1 MKTDATRQKVINTV
15 GITGILANL
24 IFSVLKFV
32 AGTITKS
39 VAITNDAI
47 NNLSDSMSSIITL
60 LGYRMG
66 KMKPTRKHPLG
77 YGRTEYLSAMIIS
90 VIILVAGYNCLLS
103 SIDRLKNPSEVT
115 VAPIAL
121 IILFISVLTKI
132 GLSILNTKAGKKV
145 DSEALKA
152 SGKDALSDVLV
163 TSLTIISLIAGR
175 FTSFPVD
182 GVMGIVVSIFIFYAG
197 LSSFFETNSAL
208 MGERPDKETVEKIRA
223 IIKKHPPLKGGYDI
237 MLHSY
242 GPERCMGTCNV
253 EVPTRAHAENIFDA
267 MTDTAKEI
275 EDELGIYFTFGLF
288 AVNDFREDV
297 RELKSEILTY
307 LKEKTPHVLSLHA
320 FHVHW
325 DSNLVHFD
333 VVVDFKVSNYGLY
346 KKEILSALN
355 QKWPDYTFEF
365 TIDPEY
371 D

>member
-1 MKTDATRQKVINTV
+1 MKNDLTRQKVIRRV
-15 GITGILANL
+15 GLTGIVANL
-24 IFSVLKFV
+24 SFSLLKFI
-32 AGTITKS
+32 AGTITRS

-47 NNLSDSMSSIITL
+47 NNLSDSLSAVITL

-90 VIILVAGYNCLLS
+90 IIILIAGYNCLMS
-103 SIDRLKNPSEVT
+103 SIDKLKHPET
-115 VAPIAL
+115 ITLAPVAIV
-121 IILFISVLTKI
+121 ILLLSIVTKI
-132 GLSILNTKAGKKV
+132 GLSILNTTQGKRV

-152 SGKDALSDVLV
+152 TGKDALSDVLV
-163 TSLTIISLIAGR
+163 TSLTLISLFASR
-175 FTSFPVD
+175 YTTFPVD
-182 GVMGIVVSIFIFYAG
+182 GVMGIVVSLFIFYAAI
-197 LSSFFETNSAL
+197 SSFLETNSAL
-208 MGERPDKETVEKIRA
+208 MGERPYKETVEKIRA
-223 IIKKHPPLKGGYDI
+223 IIRKHPPLKGGYDI

-267 MTDTAKEI
+267 MTDASKEI

-297 RELKSEILTY
+297 RELKKDILEY

-320 FHVHW
+320 FHVHL

-333 VVVDFKVSNYGLY
+333 VVVDFKVSNYGAY
-346 KKEILSALN
+346 KQELLELLKD
-355 QKWPDYTFEF
+355 KWPDYTFEF

>member
-103 SIDRLKNPSEVT
+103 SIDRLKNPAEVT

-152 SGKDALSDVLV
+152 SGKDALSDVVV
-163 TSLTIISLIAGR
+163 TSLTIISLIAGK
-175 FTSFPVD
+175 FTSFPID

-288 AVNDFREDV
+288 AVNDYREDV

-346 KKEILSALN
+346 KKEILTALN

>member
-1 MKTDATRQKVINTV
+1 MKRDATRQKVINSV
-15 GITGILANL
+15 GIIGICANL
-24 IFSVLKFV
+24 SFSLLKFV

-47 NNLSDSMSSIITL
+47 NNLSDTMSSIITL
-60 LGYRMG
+60 IGYKMG

-77 YGRTEYLSAMIIS
+77 YGRTEYLSAMIIA

-103 SIDRLKNPSEVT
+103 SIDRLRNPSEIT
-115 VAPIAL
+115 VAPVAL
-121 IILFISVLTKI
+121 IILILSVITKI
-132 GLSILNTKAGKKV
+132 GLSILNTRAGKMV
-145 DSEALKA
+145 DSDALKT

-163 TSLTIISLIAGR
+163 TSLTIISLIAGK

-182 GVMGIVVSIFIFYAG
+182 GVMGIVVSLFIFYAG
-197 LSSFFETNSAL
+197 LSSFLETNSAL
-208 MGERPDKETVEKIRA
+208 MGERPDKETVEKIRS
-223 IIKKHPPLKGGYDI
+223 IIKNHPPLKGGYDI

-267 MTDTAKEI
+267 MTDATKEI
-275 EDELGIYFTFGLF
+275 DDELGIYFTFGLF
-288 AVNDFREDV
+288 AVNDYREDV
-297 RELKSEILTY
+297 RNLKEEILKY

-320 FHVHW
+320 FHVHF

-333 VVVDFKVSNYGLY
+333 VVVDFKVSNYGQY
-346 KKEILSALN
+346 KEEILKALN
-355 QKWPDYTFEF
+355 QKWPDLTFEF

>member
-163 TSLTIISLIAGR
+163 TSLTIISLIAGK
-175 FTSFPVD
+175 FTSFPID

-288 AVNDFREDV
+288 AVNDYREDV

-346 KKEILSALN
+346 KQEILSALN